1 MSLVAAISPVTIDIL
16 YSGLPRMP
24 KLGEEVCADMF
35 DIQIGGGPPATLI
48 TLSKLGIDTKLGTF
62 LSSDN
67 TGRMAEILLEQ
78 KGVNYTNLY
87 RGDERAVNVTSVA
100 SFPQD
105 RYFLSYFSK
114 VDSKILSD
122 DEVYSFLKGAK
133 VVIGIESHIEV
144 MKKLKEEGTTI
155 VYDVG
160 WSDDLSIEKIKPV
173 LKHVSVF
180 TPNDKEARK
189 IAGTD
194 NVFEA
199 LEKIGEYAENVI
211 ITLGKNGS
219 IAKSK
224 DKVMYFPPVKGIK
237 AVDTTGAGD
246 NFLAGVIYGIYK
258 GWTIEESVKMGNIVG
273 AYSTT
278 SLGCCSADI
287 TIEKAK
293 QYLYGMTCV
302 NIQNEKDIIRY
313 LD

>member
-1 MSLVAAISPVTIDIL
+1 
-16 YSGLPRMP
+16 
-24 KLGEEVCADMF
+24 
-35 DIQIGGGPPATLI
+35 
-48 TLSKLGIDTKLGTF
+48 
-62 LSSDN
+62 
-67 TGRMAEILLEQ
+67 MAKILLEQ
-78 KGVNYTNLY
+78 NGINYTNLY
-87 RGDERAVNVTSVA
+87 KGNERAVNVTSVA

-122 DEVYSFLKGAK
+122 DEVYGFLKGAK
-133 VVIGIESHIEV
+133 VTIGIESHTDV

-160 WSDDLSIEKIKPV
+160 WSDDLSIEKIKPI
-173 LKHVSVF
+173 LKHVNIF
-180 TPNDKEARK
+180 TPNDKEALK

-194 NVFEA
+194 NVYEA
-199 LEKIGEYAENVI
+199 LKIIGEYVENVI

-224 DKVMYFPPVKGIK
+224 DKIMYFPPVKGIK

-258 GWTIEESVKMGNIVG
+258 GWTIEESVKMGNIIG

-278 SLGCCSADI
+278 SLGCCSAHI
-287 TIEKAK
+287 TIENAMEMLNIMKAVDV
-293 QYLYGMTCV
+293 Q
-302 NIQNEKDIIRY
+302 KDNKIIKI
-313 LD
+313 